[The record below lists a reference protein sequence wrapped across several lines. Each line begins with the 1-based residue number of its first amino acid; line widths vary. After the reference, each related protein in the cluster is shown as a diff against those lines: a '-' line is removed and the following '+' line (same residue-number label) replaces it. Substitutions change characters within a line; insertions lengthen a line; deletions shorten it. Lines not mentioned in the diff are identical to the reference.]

1 MPGQQADG
9 EQEDL
14 PQEEQELT
22 DAMRR
27 LSEILRE
34 QRQLSDDTR
43 AQQRGETPGQSGQE
57 QGGQQPGQQSGT
69 QQGQDSGQPG
79 GGEAGSGQ
87 TEAPQG
93 GGDENGERPGSG
105 GGEFA
110 EGNEGEGS
118 GPGQSESLAERQA
131 RLGRL
136 VEEFAREHG
145 LGETGS
151 GDDALA
157 GRVDPDA
164 LDDIRRAQRQAQNAL
179 DRGDEAGAV
188 TQQELATN
196 TLSQVARDM
205 AERLDTLER
214 ERRGQNSQQSDPF
227 GRPTGGPGNNGEEVN
242 VPDATER
249 QRAKDILEE
258 LRERYNDSDDPEE
271 REYLRRLLDRF

>member
-1 MPGQQADG
+1 
-9 EQEDL
+9 
-14 PQEEQELT
+14 
-22 DAMRR
+22 MRR

-34 QRQLSDDTR
+34 QRQLNDDTL
-43 AQQRGETPGQSGQE
+43 AQERGERPGQSGQE
-57 QGGQQPGQQSGT
+57 QGGQQPGQQSGQQSGT

-93 GGDENGERPGSG
+93 GGEENGERPGSG

-110 EGNEGEGS
+110 EGNEGEGT

-136 VEEFAREHG
+136 VEEFAREQG
-145 LGETGS
+145 LGAGIEGEN
-151 GDDALA
+151 ALE

-164 LDDIRRAQRQAQNAL
+164 LEDIRRAQRQAEDALERGNERRAARNQEMATNAL
-179 DRGDEAGAV
+179 SEI
-188 TQQELATN
+188 
-196 TLSQVARDM
+196 SRDL

-214 ERRGQNSQQSDPF
+214 ERNGQDAQQSDPF
-227 GRPTGGPGNNGEEVN
+227 GRPSGGPGNSGEEVN
-242 VPDATER
+242 IPDATER

-258 LRERYNDSDDPEE
+258 LRQRYNESDDEEE